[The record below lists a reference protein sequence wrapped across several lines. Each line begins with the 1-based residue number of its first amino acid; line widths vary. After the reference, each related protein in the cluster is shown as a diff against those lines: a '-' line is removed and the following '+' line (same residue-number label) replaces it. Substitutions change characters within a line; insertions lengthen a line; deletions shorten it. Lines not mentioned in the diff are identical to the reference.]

1 MSWLKKEKKNVFLF
15 PNNIQVK
22 ENEDIVRLDD
32 MIEKTIQNK
41 MEKESFRENVE
52 KDGEERMKFEVYYN
66 VMDVF
71 PKFKVLTL
79 NWDWPLAQSYPA
91 LK

>member
-1 MSWLKKEKKNVFLF
+1 
-15 PNNIQVK
+15 
-22 ENEDIVRLDD
+22 
-32 MIEKTIQNK
+32 

-66 VMDVF
+66 VMNDF